1 MPCLECV
8 TNMSGD
14 FCSREGLD
22 SVLRAG
28 KTVLIL
34 DCRSQTEFI
43 RSHVKGAINIT
54 LPGLMIRRLK
64 KGNLKIQCV
73 IQNNE
78 AKEKFNKLWK
88 SHDIILYDQSSTDN
102 NCNTSV
108 TVDLLMKKLQ
118 QDGASARI
126 LDGKLTLSFIS

>member
-1 MPCLECV
+1 MV
-8 TNMSGD
+8 
-14 FCSREGLD
+14 
-22 SVLRAG
+22 
-28 KTVLIL
+28 
-34 DCRSQTEFI
+34 
-43 RSHVKGAINIT
+43 
-54 LPGLMIRRLK
+54 RRLK

-78 AKEKFNKLWK
+78 AKDKFNKLWK
-88 SHDIILYDQSSTDN
+88 THDIILYDQSSTDN

-126 LDGKLTLSFIS
+126 LDGKFFFSQHILHFTIFFYI